1 MIKVLNL
8 RLDLRFTSQ
17 SSNLKRD
24 PAIQKWKESRA
35 IMSRNMTLENQ
46 NLVLILDAQ
55 QIQLNGVNGQ
65 NGKTAIQ

>member
-46 NLVLILDAQ
+46 NLVLILDAK